1 MGDERVDDGQILV
14 RQRADGV
21 LDLRTD
27 LLGRGSDALEGR
39 DGICRQKGCRT
50 SAGRHSILGVGA
62 DNGNLAY
69 AGLDWEKLV
78 LILEQNDG
86 VGTGFPQQSAD
97 LGGVETVLRSVE
109 RDAGVIGTL

>member
-1 MGDERVDDGQILV
+1 M

-21 LDLRTD
+21 LDFRTD
-27 LLGRGSDALEGR
+27 ILGRGGDALEGR
-39 DGICRQKGCRT
+39 NGIGGQEGCRPST
-50 SAGRHSILGVGA
+50 RRHSILGVGA
-62 DNGNLAY
+62 NDGNLAD

-97 LGGVETVLRSVE
+97 LGSVKTILRSVK
-109 RDAGVIGTL
+109 RNAGVISTL